1 MMYTAAAKL
10 NSPTAQHV
18 SLLFGGQQSA
28 LGDLQQLALETL
40 YTKGTAMVVKE
51 LQSPYTAPRRY
62 RIWQPAQVLSMT
74 AQQEHDPLHP
84 H

>member
-28 LGDLQQLALETL
+28 LENLQQLALETL
-40 YTKGTAMVVKE
+40 YTKGTAMVVKGVAE
-51 LQSPYTAPRRY
+51 PIYSRQTLQGLAASTSAVNDSPAR
-62 RIWQPAQVLSMT
+62 A
-74 AQQEHDPLHP
+74 
-84 H
+84 